1 MRALL
6 AEAIDA
12 GAIGFASSFS
22 PNHSG
27 WGGRPMPSTIASDEE
42 LRTLAGV
49 LGEKRRGIFVMATG
63 PRASPEF
70 MESLAAATG
79 RPAFIVTVLTM
90 YNRAEPELALQC
102 TSGARRRSRAGARCT
117 STRTYSSSRSTF
129 R

>member
-1 MRALL
+1 AELRRMRGLV
-6 AEAIDA
+6 AEAVDA
-12 GAIGFASSFS
+12 GPIGFAPSFS

-63 PRASPEF
+63 ARATPEF

-79 RPAFIVTVLTM
+79 RPAFMVTVLTM
-90 YNRAEPELALQC
+90 YNRAQPERALEMYE
-102 TSGARRRSRAGARCT
+102 R
-117 STRTYSSSRSTF
+117 
-129 R
+129 